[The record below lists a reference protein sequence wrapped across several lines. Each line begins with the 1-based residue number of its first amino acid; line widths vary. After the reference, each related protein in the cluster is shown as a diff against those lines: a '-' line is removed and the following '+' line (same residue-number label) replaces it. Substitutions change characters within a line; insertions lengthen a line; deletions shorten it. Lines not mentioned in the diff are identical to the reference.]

1 MSSSP
6 ISVTLCVIRVEI
18 VDENSE
24 ESNGAMAAKMRGRR
38 EPTKIN
44 MENCTNLTEK
54 PDLLVPSQG
63 TSTSGSTSRANS
75 EEATYDNSDMA
86 GASASVCDQINF
98 ISGNPFVEVTKGII
112 HLYKENKLTD
122 IRQAAERTQTLCI
135 LSVPATMTC
144 HDLLRFTAPCH
155 QDIRHFRILR
165 DGSPNQYMALI
176 TFKSANAATE
186 FYGSFHG
193 CPYNSF
199 EPDVICHMV
208 FVYSVEVTYNAM
220 PLSGHTELPLCPVCL
235 ERMDESVDGILTI
248 LCNHTF
254 HASCLAKWGDTSC
267 PVCRYAQTPESLAD
281 SYCMECNSTESN
293 DALWICLICGH
304 IGCSRYHQGHA
315 FQHYRET
322 QHCYAMQLGNNRVWD
337 YVGDNFVHRLLQNK
351 DGKMVEGG
359 PTATKAEGAAM
370 EEKVDSVQLEFTYLL
385 TSQLET
391 QRQYFEERLA
401 RLEQHSVLQTT
412 ELRDKLSQVS
422 EESAKLKEELA
433 TLSREKQSVDK
444 RLQQVSNKL
453 VQVQAELT
461 EEKELRKAL
470 ELNQVTWQDKYKTLQ
485 NEMTEYQS
493 TKQAEVTDLKEQVQD
508 LMFYIDAQKKVE
520 NSELR
525 EEIASGRIM
534 IPETSGTVKK
544 NTRPSKSR
552 KKR

>member
-1 MSSSP
+1 MSSSL
-6 ISVTLCVIRVEI
+6 ISVSLCVIRVEI
-18 VDENSE
+18 VDEDSQE
-24 ESNGAMAAKMRGRR
+24 TNGAMAAKMRGRR
-38 EPTKIN
+38 ELTKIN

-54 PDLLVPSQG
+54 PDLSLPSQG

-75 EEATYDNSDMA
+75 EETTYDNSEVA
-86 GASASVCDQINF
+86 GASACACDQINF

-122 IRQAAERTQTLCI
+122 IRHAAERTQTICI
-135 LSVPATMTC
+135 LAVPATMTC
-144 HDLLRFTAPCH
+144 HDLLRYTAPCH
-155 QDIRHFRILR
+155 QDVRHFRILR

-186 FYGSFHG
+186 FYGSFNG
-193 CPYNSF
+193 TPYNSF

-208 FVYSVEVTYNAM
+208 FVYSVEVTYNAL

-281 SYCMECNSTESN
+281 SYCMECNTGESN

-322 QHCYAMQLGNNRVWD
+322 HHCYAMQLGNNRVWD

-370 EEKVDSVQLEFTYLL
+370 EEKVDSVQLEFIYLL

-391 QRQYFEERLA
+391 QRQYFEERLG
-401 RLEQHSVLQTT
+401 RLEQHSVVQTT
-412 ELRDKLSQVS
+412 ELREKLSQIS
-422 EESAKLKEELA
+422 EENAKVKEQLT
-433 TLSREKQSVDK
+433 TLSREKQGVDK
-444 RLQQVSNKL
+444 RLQQVTNKL
-453 VQVQAELT
+453 GQVQAELT

-470 ELNQVTWQDKYKTLQ
+470 ELNQASWQDKYKTLQ
-485 NEMTEYQS
+485 TEMTECQT
-493 TKQAEVTDLKEQVQD
+493 TKQSEVADLKEQVQD
-508 LMFYIDAQKKVE
+508 LMFYLDAQQKVE
-520 NSELR
+520 NSDLR
-525 EEIASGRIM
+525 EEIATGRIL

>member
-1 MSSSP
+1 
-6 ISVTLCVIRVEI
+6 
-18 VDENSE
+18 
-24 ESNGAMAAKMRGRR
+24 MAAKMRGRR

-44 MENCTNLTEK
+44 MENCTNLIEK
-54 PDLLVPSQG
+54 QETTLPSQG
-63 TSTSGSTSRANS
+63 TSKSSFTSRANS
-75 EEATYDNSDMA
+75 KENTYDDSEKA
-86 GASASVCDQINF
+86 GASACACDQINF

-122 IRQAAERTQTLCI
+122 IHHAAERTQTICI

-155 QDIRHFRILR
+155 QDIQHFRILR

-176 TFKSANAATE
+176 TFKSASAATE
-186 FYGSFHG
+186 FYGSFNG
-193 CPYNSF
+193 TPYNSF

-248 LCNHTF
+248 LCNHTY

-267 PVCRYAQTPESLAD
+267 PVCRYAQTPEPVAD
-281 SYCMECNSTESN
+281 SYCMECNTGESN
-293 DALWICLICGH
+293 DVLWICLICGH

-315 FQHYRET
+315 FQHYHET
-322 QHCYAMQLGNNRVWD
+322 HHCYAMHLESNRVWD

-391 QRQYFEERLA
+391 QRQYFEDRLA

-412 ELRDKLSQVS
+412 ELREKLGQVS
-422 EESAKLKEELA
+422 EENAKVKEQLA
-433 TLSREKQSVDK
+433 TLSREKQNVDK

-470 ELNQVTWQDKYKTLQ
+470 ELNQASWQDKYKTLE
-485 NEMTEYQS
+485 NEMTECQR
-493 TKQAEVTDLKEQVQD
+493 TKQVEVSNLTEQVQD
-508 LMFYIDAQKKVE
+508 LMFYLDAQKKVE

-525 EEIASGRIM
+525 EEIASGRIV
-534 IPETSGTVKK
+534 IPETSTSAKK
-544 NTRPSKSR
+544 TTRPSKSR

>member
-6 ISVTLCVIRVEI
+6 ILVSLCVIRVEV

-54 PDLLVPSQG
+54 QDQSLHSQG
-63 TSTSGSTSRANS
+63 PSKSSSISRANS
-75 EEATYDNSDMA
+75 EENAYDDSEIA
-86 GASASVCDQINF
+86 GASACACDQINF

-122 IRQAAERTQTLCI
+122 IHHAAERTQTICI

-155 QDIRHFRILR
+155 QDVRHFRILR

-176 TFKSANAATE
+176 TFKSASAATE
-186 FYGSFHG
+186 FYGTFNG
-193 CPYNSF
+193 APYNSF

-267 PVCRYAQTPESLAD
+267 PVCRYAQTPESFAD
-281 SYCMECNSTESN
+281 SYCMECNTGESN

-322 QHCYAMQLGNNRVWD
+322 HHCYAMQLGNNRVWD
-337 YVGDNFVHRLLQNK
+337 YVGDNFVHRLLQDK

-391 QRQYFEERLA
+391 QRQYFEDRLA
-401 RLEQHSVLQTT
+401 RLEQHSMLQTT
-412 ELRDKLSQVS
+412 ELREKVGQVS
-422 EESAKLKEELA
+422 EENAKVKEQLVA
-433 TLSREKQSVDK
+433 LTREKQSVEK

-453 VQVQAELT
+453 GQVQTELI

-470 ELNQVTWQDKYKTLQ
+470 ELNQASWQDKYKTLQ
-485 NEMTEYQS
+485 NEMTEYQK
-493 TKQAEVTDLKEQVQD
+493 TKQAEVTNLKEQVQD
-508 LMFYIDAQKKVE
+508 LMFYLDAQNKVE
-520 NSELR
+520 SSELR
-525 EEIASGRIM
+525 EEIASGRIV
-534 IPETSGTVKK
+534 IPETSNSAKK
-544 NTRPSKSR
+544 SARPCKSR
-552 KKR
+552 KKC

>member
-1 MSSSP
+1 MNSSP
-6 ISVTLCVIRVEI
+6 ISVSLCVIRVEI
-18 VDENSE
+18 IDEDSE
-24 ESNGAMAAKMRGRR
+24 ESNGAMATKMRGCR
-38 EPTKIN
+38 EPSKIN
-44 MENCTNLTEK
+44 MENCTNLTENQ
-54 PDLLVPSQG
+54 DSAVPSQG
-63 TSTSGSTSRANS
+63 TSKSSSASRANS
-75 EEATYDNSDMA
+75 EENTYDDSEIA
-86 GASASVCDQINF
+86 GASACACDQINF

-122 IRQAAERTQTLCI
+122 IHHAAERTQTICI

-155 QDIRHFRILR
+155 QDVRHFRILR

-186 FYGSFHG
+186 FYGSFNG
-193 CPYNSF
+193 TPYNSF

-267 PVCRYAQTPESLAD
+267 PVCRYAQTPESFAD
-281 SYCMECNSTESN
+281 SYCMECNTGESN

-322 QHCYAMQLGNNRVWD
+322 HHCYAMQLGNNRVWD

-391 QRQYFEERLA
+391 QRQYFEDRLA

-412 ELRDKLSQVS
+412 ELREKVGQVS
-422 EESAKLKEELA
+422 EENAKTKEQLA
-433 TLSREKQSVDK
+433 TLTREKQNVDK

-470 ELNQVTWQDKYKTLQ
+470 ELNQASWQDKYKMLQ
-485 NEMTEYQS
+485 DEMTEYQK
-493 TKQAEVTDLKEQVQD
+493 TKQTEITNLKEQVQD
-508 LMFYIDAQKKVE
+508 LMFYLDAQNKVE

-525 EEIASGRIM
+525 EEIASGRIV
-534 IPETSGTVKK
+534 IPETSNSAKK
-544 NTRPSKSR
+544 NIRPSKSR

>member
-6 ISVTLCVIRVEI
+6 ISVSLCVIRVEI
-18 VDENSE
+18 VDEDSE
-24 ESNGAMAAKMRGRR
+24 ETNGARAVKMRGRR

-54 PDLLVPSQG
+54 PDLSLPSQG

-86 GASASVCDQINF
+86 GASACAYDQINF

-122 IRQAAERTQTLCI
+122 IRQAAERTQTICI
-135 LSVPATMTC
+135 LAVPATMTC

-176 TFKSANAATE
+176 TFKTANAATE
-186 FYGSFHG
+186 FYGSFNG
-193 CPYNSF
+193 TPYNSF
-199 EPDVICHMV
+199 ETDVICHMV

-254 HASCLAKWGDTSC
+254 HASCLAKWGDTTC

-281 SYCMECNSTESN
+281 SYCMECNSSESN

-315 FQHYRET
+315 FQHYCET

-391 QRQYFEERLA
+391 QRQYFEDRLS
-401 RLEQHSVLQTT
+401 RLEQHSLVQTT
-412 ELRDKLSQVS
+412 ELREKLSQIT
-422 EESAKLKEELA
+422 EESSKVKEELA
-433 TLSREKQSVDK
+433 ILNREKQNVEK

-453 VQVQAELT
+453 GQVQLELT

-470 ELNQVTWQDKYKTLQ
+470 ELNQVSWKDKYQTLQ
-485 NEMTEYQS
+485 NEMTEYKN
-493 TKQAEVTDLKEQVQD
+493 TKTGEVTDLKEQVQD
-508 LMFYIDAQKKVE
+508 LMFYIDAQRKVE

-525 EEIASGRIM
+525 EEIATGRIM

-544 NTRPSKSR
+544 NTRSSKSR

>member
-1 MSSSP
+1 MSSSL
-6 ISVTLCVIRVEI
+6 ISVSLCVIRVEI
-18 VDENSE
+18 VDEDSE

-54 PDLLVPSQG
+54 QESTLPSQG
-63 TSTSGSTSRANS
+63 TSKSSSTSRANS
-75 EEATYDNSDMA
+75 KENTYDDSEIA
-86 GASASVCDQINF
+86 GASACACDQINF

-122 IRQAAERTQTLCI
+122 IHHAAERTQTICI

-176 TFKSANAATE
+176 TFKSASAATE
-186 FYGSFHG
+186 FYGSFNG
-193 CPYNSF
+193 TPYNSF

-267 PVCRYAQTPESLAD
+267 PVCRYAQTPESFAD
-281 SYCMECNSTESN
+281 SYCMECNTGESN

-322 QHCYAMQLGNNRVWD
+322 HHCYAMQLGNNRVWD

-391 QRQYFEERLA
+391 QRQYFEDRLA

-412 ELRDKLSQVS
+412 ELREKLGQVS
-422 EESAKLKEELA
+422 EENAKVKEQLA
-433 TLSREKQSVDK
+433 TLSREKQNVDK

-470 ELNQVTWQDKYKTLQ
+470 ELNQASWQDKYKALQ
-485 NEMTEYQS
+485 DKMTEYQR
-493 TKQAEVTDLKEQVQD
+493 TKQEEVTNLKEQVQD
-508 LMFYIDAQKKVE
+508 LMFYLEAQKKVE

-525 EEIASGRIM
+525 EEIASGRIV
-534 IPETSGTVKK
+534 IPETSTTAK

>member
-1 MSSSP
+1 
-6 ISVTLCVIRVEI
+6 
-18 VDENSE
+18 
-24 ESNGAMAAKMRGRR
+24 MAAKMRGYR
-38 EPTKIN
+38 EPSKIN

-54 PDLLVPSQG
+54 QDSSLPSQG
-63 TSTSGSTSRANS
+63 TSKSSSTSRANS
-75 EEATYDNSDMA
+75 EENTYDDSEIA
-86 GASASVCDQINF
+86 GASACACDQINF

-122 IRQAAERTQTLCI
+122 IHHAAERTQTICI

-155 QDIRHFRILR
+155 QDVRHFRILR

-176 TFKSANAATE
+176 TFKSASAATE
-186 FYGSFHG
+186 FYGSFNG
-193 CPYNSF
+193 TPYNSF
-199 EPDVICHMV
+199 EPDIICHMV

-267 PVCRYAQTPESLAD
+267 PVCRYAQTPESFAD
-281 SYCMECNSTESN
+281 SYCMECNTGESN

-322 QHCYAMQLGNNRVWD
+322 HHCYAMQLGNNRVWD

-391 QRQYFEERLA
+391 QRQYFEDKLA
-401 RLEQHSVLQTT
+401 RLEQHSMLQTT
-412 ELRDKLSQVS
+412 ELREKLGQVS
-422 EESAKLKEELA
+422 EENAKVKEQLA
-433 TLSREKQSVDK
+433 TLSREKQNVDK

-470 ELNQVTWQDKYKTLQ
+470 ELNQASWQDKYKTLQ
-485 NEMTEYQS
+485 DEMTEYQK
-493 TKQAEVTDLKEQVQD
+493 TKQTEVTNLKEQVQD
-508 LMFYIDAQKKVE
+508 LMFYLDAQNKVE

-525 EEIASGRIM
+525 EEIASGRIV
-534 IPETSGTVKK
+534 IPETSNSAKK

>member
-1 MSSSP
+1 MNSSP
-6 ISVTLCVIRVEI
+6 ISVSLCVIRVEI
-18 VDENSE
+18 IDEDSE
-24 ESNGAMAAKMRGRR
+24 ESNGAMATKMRGCR
-38 EPTKIN
+38 EPSKIN
-44 MENCTNLTEK
+44 MENCTNLTENQ
-54 PDLLVPSQG
+54 DSAVPSQG
-63 TSTSGSTSRANS
+63 TSKSSSASRANS
-75 EEATYDNSDMA
+75 EENTYGDSEIA
-86 GASASVCDQINF
+86 GASACACDQINF

-122 IRQAAERTQTLCI
+122 IHHAAERTQTICI

-155 QDIRHFRILR
+155 QDVRHFRILR

-186 FYGSFHG
+186 FYGSFNG
-193 CPYNSF
+193 TPYNSF

-267 PVCRYAQTPESLAD
+267 PVCRYAQTPESFAD
-281 SYCMECNSTESN
+281 SYCMECNTGESN

-322 QHCYAMQLGNNRVWD
+322 HHCYAMQLGNNRVWD

-391 QRQYFEERLA
+391 QRQYFEDRLA

-412 ELRDKLSQVS
+412 ELREKVGQVS
-422 EESAKLKEELA
+422 EENAKTKEQLA
-433 TLSREKQSVDK
+433 TLTREKQNVDK

-470 ELNQVTWQDKYKTLQ
+470 ELNQASWQDKYKMLQ
-485 NEMTEYQS
+485 DEMTEYQK
-493 TKQAEVTDLKEQVQD
+493 TKQTEITNLKEQVQD
-508 LMFYIDAQKKVE
+508 LMFYLDAQNKVE

-525 EEIASGRIM
+525 EEIASGRIV
-534 IPETSGTVKK
+534 IPETSNSAKK
-544 NTRPSKSR
+544 NIRPSKSR

>member
-1 MSSSP
+1 
-6 ISVTLCVIRVEI
+6 
-18 VDENSE
+18 
-24 ESNGAMAAKMRGRR
+24 MATKMRGCR
-38 EPTKIN
+38 EPSKIN
-44 MENCTNLTEK
+44 MENCTNLTENQ
-54 PDLLVPSQG
+54 DSAVPSQG
-63 TSTSGSTSRANS
+63 TSKSSSASRANS
-75 EEATYDNSDMA
+75 EENTYDDSEIA
-86 GASASVCDQINF
+86 GASACACDQINF

-122 IRQAAERTQTLCI
+122 IHHAAERTQTICI

-155 QDIRHFRILR
+155 QDVRHFRILR

-186 FYGSFHG
+186 FYGSFNG
-193 CPYNSF
+193 TPYNSF

-267 PVCRYAQTPESLAD
+267 PVCRYAQTPESFAD
-281 SYCMECNSTESN
+281 SYCMECNTGESN

-322 QHCYAMQLGNNRVWD
+322 HHCYAMQLGNNRVWD

-391 QRQYFEERLA
+391 QRQYFEDRLA

-412 ELRDKLSQVS
+412 ELREKVGQVS
-422 EESAKLKEELA
+422 EENAKTKEQLA
-433 TLSREKQSVDK
+433 TLTREKQNVDK

-470 ELNQVTWQDKYKTLQ
+470 ELNQASWQDKYKMLQ
-485 NEMTEYQS
+485 NEMTEYQK
-493 TKQAEVTDLKEQVQD
+493 TKQTEITNLKEQVQD
-508 LMFYIDAQKKVE
+508 LMFYLDAQNKVE

-525 EEIASGRIM
+525 EEIASGRIV
-534 IPETSGTVKK
+534 IPETSNSAKK
-544 NTRPSKSR
+544 NIRPSKSR